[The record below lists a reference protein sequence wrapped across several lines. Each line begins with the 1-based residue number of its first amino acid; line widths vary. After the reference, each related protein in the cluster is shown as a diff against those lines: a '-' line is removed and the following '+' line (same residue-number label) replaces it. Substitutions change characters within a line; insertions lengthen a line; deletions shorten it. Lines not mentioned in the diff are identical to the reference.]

1 MIEWWRHKTTYLD
14 IKIVYNIRNE
24 KQYFLNHCTAFFS
37 IYPHTTY
44 FFSIFKRI
52 YRTTDLEISIYPT
65 ERNARRFNEMTFLL
79 PYRFC
84 QCSSSLKFCVFP
96 IFRLKQVIC
105 LTWLSNIY
113 KVKHGQRKKFVQVLF
128 KSYMF
133 IEALH
138 WGSNKHVLYLF
149 RYTIWIYIYIYQI
162 YCDTCRDVRCDL
174 VLQCNPKKNVSS
186 KVCQ

>member
-1 MIEWWRHKTTYLD
+1 MIEWWRHIASKTTYLD

-149 RYTIWIYIYIYQI
+149 RYTI
-162 YCDTCRDVRCDL
+162 
-174 VLQCNPKKNVSS
+174 
-186 KVCQ
+186 

>member
-1 MIEWWRHKTTYLD
+1 MIEWWRQTYLD

-105 LTWLSNIY
+105 LTWLSKIY
-113 KVKHGQRKKFVQVLF
+113 KVKHGQRKSLF
-128 KSYMF
+128 KFYLKATCLLKLC
-133 IEALH
+133 IEV
-138 WGSNKHVLYLF
+138 GKHV
-149 RYTIWIYIYIYQI
+149 YIYV
-162 YCDTCRDVRCDL
+162 CVDTVFVTHYMYISNLLWWMQRRVMRSCFTV
-174 VLQCNPKKNVSS
+174 
-186 KVCQ
+186 